1 MIDAEIKY
9 PQLCELCTSKTSKCE
24 YEEYKNRHIEALNCL
39 LDKGEVAY
47 VSSQDAVDF
56 FSPVSQ
62 SFTIVLFK
70 FLH

>member
-1 MIDAEIKY
+1 MIKSEAKY

-39 LDKGEVAY
+39 LNNGDVAY

-56 FSPVSQ
+56 FSPVSL
-62 SFTIVLFK
+62 SLSIN
-70 FLH
+70 